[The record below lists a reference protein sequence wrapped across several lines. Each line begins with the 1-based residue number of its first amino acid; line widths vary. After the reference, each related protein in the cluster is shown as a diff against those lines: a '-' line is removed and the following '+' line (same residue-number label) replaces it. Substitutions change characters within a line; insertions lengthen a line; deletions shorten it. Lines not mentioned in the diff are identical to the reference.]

1 MELGISIFGVLVLVL
16 LLLAFFSAIFAIAVI
31 FALAASIFFTWSI
44 LLKNIESLGVL
55 DAVFLSSVSIFLV
68 SSFITLFG
76 KFTMFPPKVYKTHKP
91 RFRVRILNFTILV
104 LLSFAAFFWYGFE
117 KILFIQESFLT
128 IPI

>member
-31 FALAASIFFTWSI
+31 FALVASIFFTWSI
-44 LLKNIESLGVL
+44 LLQNIESLGVL

-76 KFTMFPPKVYKTHKP
+76 KFTIVPPKVYQTDKP
-91 RFRVRILNFTILV
+91 RFRVRVLNFTILV

>member
-31 FALAASIFFTWSI
+31 FALVASIFFTWSI
-44 LLKNIESLGVL
+44 LLKNIESFGVL

-76 KFTMFPPKVYKTHKP
+76 KFTIVPPKVYQTFQSNLRAWPAPPVP
-91 RFRVRILNFTILV
+91 RRNVAGWQTAAAGPRSPSTI
-104 LLSFAAFFWYGFE
+104 
-117 KILFIQESFLT
+117 
-128 IPI
+128 